1 MKRRKKV
8 AKQCY
13 IKEKTLL
20 IIMPNYYSYSNCT
33 FLGEKRAEN
42 IVPRKIFA
50 IMALL

>member
-1 MKRRKKV
+1 MKCRKKV

-13 IKEKTLL
+13 IKEKTFL
-20 IIMPNYYSYSNCT
+20 IMPNYYSYSNCT